1 MRQLPVLLA
10 FLALIV
16 CGLAAEP
23 KLSSASSATNTM
35 VILCSRGAEF
45 SAAAPPYA
53 IYHGEVRVLYP
64 QMYLECELLTVFFRT
79 NNPTPTAEASATNA
93 AGGVETIVAETNLL
107 IMARD
112 TTILGDRAVY
122 TASNEV
128 VVVTGDLVVIQIG
141 KVLQYQTNFVYNRAT
156 GSGYAVGWTATEI
169 EPGAGSGGTNA
180 LKSLLGPGRKARP
193 SADDAKPPDEK

>member
-1 MRQLPVLLA
+1 
-10 FLALIV
+10 
-16 CGLAAEP
+16 
-23 KLSSASSATNTM
+23 
-35 VILCSRGAEF
+35 
-45 SAAAPPYA
+45 
-53 IYHGEVRVLYP
+53 
-64 QMYLECELLTVFFRT
+64 LECELLTVSFRT

-93 AGGVETIVAETNLL
+93 AGRIERIVAETNVL

-128 VVVTGDLVVIQIG
+128 VVVTGDLVVIQISG

-169 EPGAGSGGTNA
+169 EQGAGS
-180 LKSLLGPGRKARP
+180 
-193 SADDAKPPDEK
+193 